1 MFCKFLKELVK
12 CFESNWS
19 VSVCLL
25 ALVLLSVFCFA
36 YPSKMNYEDNKNLI
50 ENAGVERTDPLH
62 TLNSEEMSDSVMNLI
77 HTLNSL
83 TERVEKLSENYQ
95 SDSNLMIQKTDQM
108 VSTWLGI
115 STALVTIIIGLSVWN
130 NWKQENSYRENV
142 DKVKCEL
149 EKTSQVN
156 KINSIMTCLNCLP
169 DPLMSET
176 VTERKRYVM
185 DNISMMYDEFERYCQ
200 LVALDNSPFQ
210 NQKYIQLVVAAIKI
224 ATQKTQGVFADV
236 SSNLCYYT
244 FITKLNKCRS
254 DLQNNVYAPDDLN
267 NQLKEIL
274 TDFRVFI
281 RGLKV

>member
-1 MFCKFLKELVK
+1 MFCKFLNELAN
-12 CFESNWS
+12 CFKSNKY

-36 YPSKMNYEDNKNLI
+36 HPSKMKYEKNKKLI
-50 ENAGVERTDPLH
+50 ENVEEDSLR
-62 TLNSEEMSDSVMNLI
+62 TLNSEEMSDSVMI
-77 HTLNSL
+77 HIQTLNSL
-83 TERVEKLSENYQ
+83 TERVEKLSQNYQ
-95 SDSNLMIQKTDQM
+95 GDSNLMIQKSDQM
-108 VSTWLGI
+108 VSRWLAI
-115 STALVTIIIGLSVWN
+115 STALVAAIIGLLVWN
-130 NWKQENSYRENV
+130 NWKQEHSYRENV

-149 EKTSQVN
+149 EKTAQIN

-176 VTERKRYVM
+176 VAERKRYVM
-185 DNISMMYDEFERYCQ
+185 DNISMMYEEFERYCQ
-200 LVALDNSPFQ
+200 LIALDNLPCQ

-254 DLQNNVYAPDDLN
+254 DLQNNVYAPDKLN
-267 NQLKEIL
+267 DQLKDVL
-274 TDFRVFI
+274 SAFRVFI